1 MPMSPMA
8 MCQLLCGAGDGF
20 QYTNSAFPFGT
31 SGFPKNLACGDFL
44 FVSYISAQS
53 SGDFFIVC
61 FMYQLSGIQE
71 QQNWEETTKK
81 HPKLGK
87 PLWPYQTMHQCCG
100 SFSGWVFWMDVAS
113 TGGRYLWP
121 SPKKT
126 WWFQRFLHV
135 YTQDLRKLSTN
146 MSKTLKLLIGRLW
159 CSILGCG
166 DLYHRVSI
174 QVLKKLQ
181 GRRSC
186 RSFGQWIASSTW
198 CCRHQF
204 LASCWPRPILKDQNT
219 TSFTF
224 HVSRSLFRVV
234 PGSSSGGLR
243 QCLSFKARNQFFNSG
258 SGALKKLNFTF
269 FVVVSLYI
277 YIYISVN
284 IVVGGLF
291 WENHGGGC

>member
-1 MPMSPMA
+1 MDFNIPTLRS
-8 MCQLLCGAGDGF
+8 LLVPLGSQKTLPVEIFFLFHIFLHKVLETSSLFVLCISF
-20 QYTNSAFPFGT
+20 QESRNNKTGKKP
-31 SGFPKNLACGDFL
+31 PKNIQSLENHCDLIKQCISVAAAFL
-44 FVSYISAQS
+44 GGF
-53 SGDFFIVC
+53 
-61 FMYQLSGIQE
+61 
-71 QQNWEETTKK
+71 
-81 HPKLGK
+81 
-87 PLWPYQTMHQCCG
+87 
-100 SFSGWVFWMDVAS
+100 FWMDVAS

-277 YIYISVN
+277 YISVN